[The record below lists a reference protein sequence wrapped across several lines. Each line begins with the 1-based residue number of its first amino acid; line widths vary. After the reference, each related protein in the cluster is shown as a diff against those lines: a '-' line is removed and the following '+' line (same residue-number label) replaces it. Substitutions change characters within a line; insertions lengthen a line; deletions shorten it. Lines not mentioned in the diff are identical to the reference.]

1 MGCFSVVGADEEEA
15 ARVAS
20 QLKILIRPMYSNPP
34 LYGARVVHAVLSD
47 DALKAQW
54 YGECKGMADRII
66 AMRTALR
73 GHLEALGGG
82 ASWNHARR
90 NTFPTRKTPGISQPF
105 PERILIVASF
115 SFSSLAHGR

>member
-1 MGCFSVVGADEEEA
+1 
-15 ARVAS
+15 
-20 QLKILIRPMYSNPP
+20 MYSNPP

-82 ASWNHARR
+82 GGGRSWAHVTDQIGMFCYSGLDEAQVARMTGDHHIYMTKDGR
-90 NTFPTRKTPGISQPF
+90 ISMAGVT
-105 PERILIVASF
+105 EGNVEYIAKAIHDVTN
-115 SFSSLAHGR
+115 